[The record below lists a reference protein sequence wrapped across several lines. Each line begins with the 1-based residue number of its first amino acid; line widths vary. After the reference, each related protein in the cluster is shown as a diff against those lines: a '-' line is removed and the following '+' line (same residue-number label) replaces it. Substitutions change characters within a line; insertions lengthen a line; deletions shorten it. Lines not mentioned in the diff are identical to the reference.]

1 MQKLFNSYFG
11 PKTGISIDP
20 NWQYVKSGLQ
30 RNISQAVLYYRTKNF
45 SVKSNHLLVNLLDS
59 SQTTITGDVESFYN
73 QVQDR
78 ALRLASIFNMT
89 SSVSYGKVFD
99 GVFFGKGSKEVII
112 ATDDPMNPLELEA
125 NWQDIESV
133 KFLDHP
139 KSDTSLL
146 LANGKAY
153 SDEDGYSVLSVNI
166 PALLVQYRC
175 WLKEQKAREDA
186 GEVTFSPAVFVHKY
200 ILPNLLNSQL
210 DVAVF
215 NRINN
220 LVKGAPM
227 GVPKYRHSFVLVDYD
242 ARLDKAL
249 LHSIKQIQN
258 RDQDFFNQMRQVPLI
273 NVENLL
279 QFSKLPE
286 NAPTYQIV
294 WAELI
299 ARIKLISFL
308 IDANPS
314 KGIKQS
320 RQYLNDIKRIFD
332 HMDKGNGLQ
341 KVDDKALIR
350 EIEAEMISIRTVS
363 KMGY

>member
-1 MQKLFNSYFG
+1 MQKLFNSYLG

-20 NWQYVKSGLQ
+20 NWQYVKSGLH
-30 RNISQAVLYYRTKNF
+30 RNISQAVLYYRSKNF

-59 SQTTITGDVESFYN
+59 SQTTVTGDVETFYN

-78 ALRLASIFNMT
+78 ALRLASIFDMT
-89 SSVSYGKVFD
+89 TSVSYGKIFD
-99 GVFFGKGSKEVII
+99 GVFFGKGSKEII
-112 ATDDPMNPLELEA
+112 MAIDDYVNPLELEA

-153 SDEDGYSVLSVNI
+153 SDEDGYSVISVNI
-166 PALLVQYRC
+166 PSLLVQYRC
-175 WLKEQKAREDA
+175 WLKEQQAREQA
-186 GEVTFSPAVFVHKY
+186 GEATFSPAVFVHKY

-210 DVAVF
+210 DVAVL

-227 GVPKYRHSFVLVDYD
+227 GVPNYRHAFVMVDYND
-242 ARLDKAL
+242 RLDKCLKHA
-249 LHSIKQIQN
+249 IKQITN
-258 RDQDFFNQMRQVPLI
+258 KDQDFYNQMRQVPMVA
-273 NVENLL
+273 VENLL
-279 QFSKLPE
+279 ELSRLPS

-308 IDANPS
+308 IDINPS
-314 KGIKQS
+314 KGAKQN
-320 RQYLNDIKRIFD
+320 RQYLNQIKQIFD
-332 HMDKGNGLQ
+332 HMDQGNGMQ
-341 KVDDKALIR
+341 RMTDKALIR
-350 EIEAEMISIRTVS
+350 EIEAEMIAIRVTT
-363 KMGY
+363 KM